1 METVDV
7 VAFRQQFDKAYCILY
22 NKKDGTEKRFLPP
35 IHVCCDNSL
44 NVIDD
49 RLGSVIW
56 DDANSRFYWFRVN
69 GPGSF
74 INSPTSAMNFGSK
87 VLVPGLIIAVD
98 YGEIQNMRIIVSEEM
113 LDRFM
118 EGLGA
123 LMTEEQKEH
132 VRHLILDETDMENI
146 IQRKQTVSY
155 VTGMPKNQ
163 RLTQKHYSDMDE
175 YNKTVHSN

>member
-7 VAFRQQFDKAYCILY
+7 IAFRENFDKAYFIMY
-22 NKKDGTEKRFLPP
+22 NKKDGTEKKFLPP

-49 RLGSVIW
+49 RMGSVIW
-56 DDANSRFYWFRVN
+56 DDENSRFYWFRVN
-69 GPGSF
+69 GPTSF
-74 INSPTSAMNFGSK
+74 INSPTSAMSFGSK

-113 LDRFM
+113 LERFM
-118 EGLGA
+118 EGLGS
-123 LMTEEQKEH
+123 LMTEEQKNH

-155 VTGMPKNQ
+155 VTGFDKRQ
-163 RLTQKHYSDMDE
+163 QASTKHYSEMDE
-175 YNKTVHSN
+175 YNKTVHTN